1 MLDGCGYATKF
12 ELRRKSTFRL
22 NVEKSNPKANLLPGL
37 SGKREYPK
45 NEGDHEKTIDNQWGE
60 NIE

>member
-1 MLDGCGYATKF
+1 MLDGCGYATKL

-45 NEGDHEKTIDNQWGE
+45 NEGDHEKTIDNQ
-60 NIE
+60 